1 MIGLRS
7 LVEPTR
13 ARDWIRG
20 LDVRLKLAGLLSAA
34 LLVVLIDAPQTLLGL
49 FALVVVLYCLSG
61 LPASKVRMV
70 VVIALLTVWGMMLT
84 QALFYANVPRTVL
97 LQLVPKDLPVLGG
110 VTGGIYVYR
119 EGLAYGAVQSLRI
132 VTMIGLGLLVCWTT
146 EAHAFLAA
154 LVRLKVPYGLAF
166 MTVTALRF
174 LSVVVSEAGVVMTA
188 RRMKGVH
195 LRRSPRL
202 RPLRWLPGL
211 SGLFK
216 PIFAN
221 AIRRSRALALSV
233 QSRGFDPSAPRTLVT
248 RSRLGGWGVVVLAL
262 LLAAPLTVA
271 GMKLLHWMFMQEL
284 YYRSAL
290 RGVYD
295 FVRSYL

>member
-13 ARDWIRG
+13 ARDWIRE

-61 LPASKVRMV
+61 LPASKLRMV

-97 LQLVPKDLPVLGG
+97 LQLIPKDLPVLGG
-110 VTGGIYVYR
+110 VTGGVCVYR

-146 EAHAFLAA
+146 DAHAFLSA
-154 LVRLKVPYGLAF
+154 LVRLRVPYGLAF

-188 RRMKGVH
+188 RRMKGYH
-195 LRRSPRL
+195 WRRGRWL
-202 RPLRWLPGL
+202 RPGREL
-211 SGLFK
+211 SQLLG

-233 QSRGFDPSAPRTLVT
+233 ESRGFDASGSRTLLK
-248 RSRLGGWGVVVLAL
+248 RPRLGTRGVVVLVL
-262 LLAAPLTVA
+262 LLAAVLTAA
-271 GMKLLHWMFMQEL
+271 GMKLLHWMFLEEI

-290 RGVYD
+290 RGIYD